1 MTTVNQ
7 NLKHG
12 EYKIKLYKMNSDK
25 IISTEEGIVKPL
37 SQEDLSEGWL
47 RVTPKKKDVIHHF
60 SIYLSQLPSDLW
72 GKVKRNYSND
82 KTKDYYVMIKD
93 RNYHYTIK
101 NSSNDELIFEL
112 YKNIMSSRPKI
123 RKIKDLYTELNNNRV
138 KGWIMYKAGK
148 LIESQVE

>member
-25 IISTEEGIVKPL
+25 IILTEETIVKPL

-47 RVTPKKKDVIHHF
+47 RVTPKKKDIIHHF
-60 SIYLSQLPSDLW
+60 SIYLSQLPSNLW
-72 GKVKRNYSND
+72 SKVKRNYSND
-82 KTKDYYVMIKD
+82 NTKDYYIKIKD
-93 RNYHYTIK
+93 GNYHYTIK

-138 KGWIMYKAGK
+138 KGWIMFKAGK
-148 LIESQVE
+148 FIESKIE